1 MEHVVVLRLGELIYG
16 RVALGEALEVGND
29 RAYLCLLKHDLG
41 EPDSVRCPILLPGQ
55 MLSAFAI
62 KPLKQALTE
71 GFSLDNRFYLLLIS
85 WHEPSLDLGYNKGL

>member
-1 MEHVVVLRLGELIYG
+1 MEHVVVLRLGKPIHC
-16 RVALGEALEVGND
+16 RIALGEALEVGND

-41 EPDSVRCPILLPGQ
+41 EPNSVRCAILLPRQ
-55 MLSAFAI
+55 MLSPFAI

-71 GFSLDNRFYLLLIS
+71 GISVDSRFYLLLIS